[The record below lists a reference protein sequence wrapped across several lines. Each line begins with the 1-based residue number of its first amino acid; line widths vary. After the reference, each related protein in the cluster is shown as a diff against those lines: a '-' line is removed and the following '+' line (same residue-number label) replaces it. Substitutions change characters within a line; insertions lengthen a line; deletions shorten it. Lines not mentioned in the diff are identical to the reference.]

1 MKQFSKIC
9 SLILAM
15 LLLAALVPTA
25 RAASGVE
32 TSSRSAQKLGAIRD
46 FFDYNKQQG
55 QFWDWFDDMSG
66 GNGPS
71 SAPSEAPTTPAP
83 VPETPM
89 PSVALETPAPSSAP
103 APESSTVIIDNSTTI
118 IDNSQTYNDNRTY
131 YNHPTSEPSEPAAD
145 EFIYVNGERYRRV
158 DEDGELF
165 VNDQMYV
172 RDDPDAPKKEGF
184 WDLIKQHWELNRKML
199 PYDLILL
206 AICLVV
212 GGIVFIINRRNK

>member
-15 LLLAALVPTA
+15 ILLTVLVPTA

-32 TSSRSAQKLGAIRD
+32 ASSRSAQKLSAIRD

-55 QFWDWFDDMSG
+55 QFWDWFDGMSG
-66 GNGPS
+66 GSGPS
-71 SAPSEAPTTPAP
+71 SIPSETPTT
-83 VPETPM
+83 ETPM
-89 PSVALETPAPSSAP
+89 PSIVPETPAPSSAP
-103 APESSTVIIDNSTTI
+103 APEISAVIIDNSTTI

-131 YNHPTSEPSEPAAD
+131 YSHPTPEPSEPISD
-145 EFIYVNGERYRRV
+145 EYIYVNGERYRRV
-158 DEDGELF
+158 DEGGELF

-172 RDDPDAPKKEGF
+172 RDDPDTPKKEGF

-212 GGIVFIINRRNK
+212 SGVVFIINRRNK

>member
-1 MKQFSKIC
+1 MKQFSKIS

-15 LLLAALVPTA
+15 LLLAALTPTA
-25 RAASGVE
+25 KAASKVE
-32 TSSRSAQKLGAIRD
+32 TSSGSAQRMGALRD
-46 FFDYNKQQG
+46 FFDYGKQEG
-55 QFWDWFDDMSG
+55 QFWKWFDDMSG

-71 SAPSEAPTTPAP
+71 SASSEAPTTPAP
-83 VPETPM
+83 VPETPV
-89 PSVALETPAPSSAP
+89 PSIVPETPAPSSAP
-103 APESSTVIIDNSTTI
+103 APEASAIIIDNSTTV

-131 YNHPTSEPSEPAAD
+131 YSHPTPEPSESTSD
-145 EFIYVNGERYRRV
+145 EYIYVNGERYRRV
-158 DEDGELF
+158 DEGGELF

-172 RDDPDAPKKEGF
+172 RDDPDTPKKEGF

-212 GGIVFIINRRNK
+212 SGVVFIINRRNK